1 MKILLTQVSQPSP
14 VFISEIQY
22 SKNNPIVVSSFTIK
36 FQLPRQLNNDES
48 FAIVMSPDLSNLNQ
62 ISSKL
67 SIYLY
72 DVSSTLIPTVWDL
85 NLQNYQIIFE
95 GLTNVLTGAN
105 YTLEIHGIK
114 TPSTIDQDLISVIY
128 LRKFDNSYTIS
139 NN

>member
-114 TPSTIDQDLISVIY
+114 TPSTMDQDLISVIY